1 MTRDIFSRDFLGFR
15 VKNRWPRAVA
25 SEFGEAKLGGPSIF
39 FDKHEDKLIYGVSA
53 EKERSDRLEKYLE
66 SKIINNL

>member
-39 FDKHEDKLIYGVSA
+39 FDKHEDKLI
-53 EKERSDRLEKYLE
+53 
-66 SKIINNL
+66 

>member
-25 SEFGEAKLGGPSIF
+25 SKFGEAKLGGPSIF
-39 FDKHEDKLIYGVSA
+39 FDKIYSTSENKA
-53 EKERSDRLEKYLE
+53 T
-66 SKIINNL
+66 KIPPNV